1 METIFKHVTFIYI
14 KDVGH
19 SLTIEVNSCKSAEYI
34 YYTINFVHKKSTKP
48 TYTDKD
54 PIKIISPTII
64 PHLVWDIIPLIQIT
78 ERDTIDHYT
87 TIKLKLQKILLSFS
101 EYFKYIKSNI
111 DLIEENETIKKELS
125 IRFSKKIDELHN
137 ENQLKQCKIVD
148 QQHELKSINDELEE
162 TKQLLQQLQEEK
174 YRTKSLQ
181 NQINESY
188 TGLSFSQ
195 ANIIGE
201 AMFEN

>member
-1 METIFKHVTFIYI
+1 M
-14 KDVGH
+14 
-19 SLTIEVNSCKSAEYI
+19 
-34 YYTINFVHKKSTKP
+34 
-48 TYTDKD
+48 
-54 PIKIISPTII
+54 
-64 PHLVWDIIPLIQIT
+64 
-78 ERDTIDHYT
+78 
-87 TIKLKLQKILLSFS
+87 
-101 EYFKYIKSNI
+101 
-111 DLIEENETIKKELS
+111 S